1 MSMKRKTLKK
11 RGETFSSAKVAP
23 YVFVLPFLLTFVI
36 FFIYPII
43 SSVMTSFQNVQLG
56 ASKWVG
62 LANYKRLA
70 ASSEFPTAIRNSLLY
85 TVITIALMIPF
96 PLLFAVMLN
105 SKSMRGGTF
114 FRAVLFMPIL
124 CSVVVAG
131 MTFRFMFNET
141 DSALVNEFFM
151 KVFGTRRIMWKS
163 RQWPAMAMMVSLC
176 CWRWTGM
183 NIVYFMSGLRS
194 VPVELYEAADID
206 GASAAQR
213 FWNVTVP
220 SVKPT
225 TIYVLTISIYG
236 GLSMYTESRML
247 WDAKSSPMNVGLT
260 IVGFVYQKGIS
271 QADYGFASCAGL
283 CLLLV
288 TLVVNFIQLRGTGA
302 IGKGGA
308 K

>member
-1 MSMKRKTLKK
+1 MSMKHKSLKM
-11 RGETFSSAKVAP
+11 GWETFSSAKVAP
-23 YVFVLPFLLTFVI
+23 YMFVLPFFLTFVI
-36 FFIYPII
+36 FFIYPIL
-43 SSVMTSFQNVQLG
+43 SSVITSFQNVQLG
-56 ASKWVG
+56 STKWVG
-62 LANYKRLA
+62 LANYRRLA
-70 ASSEFPTAIRNSLLY
+70 ASSEFPTSIRNSLLY

-105 SKSMRGGTF
+105 SKSMKGGTF
-114 FRAVLFMPIL
+114 FRAILFMPIL

-131 MTFRFMFNET
+131 MTFRFIFNET
-141 DSALVNEFFM
+141 DTALVNELFI
-151 KVFGTRRIMWKS
+151 KILGTNRIMWKS
-163 RQWPAMAMMVSLC
+163 RQWPAMVMMVSLC

-183 NIVYFMSGLRS
+183 NIVYFMSALKN

-206 GASAAQR
+206 GASAVQR
-213 FWNVTVP
+213 FLNITVP

-247 WDAKSSPMNVGLT
+247 WDAKASPLNVGLT

-271 QADYGFASCAGL
+271 QADYGFASCVGL
-283 CLLLV
+283 SLLLV
-288 TLVVNFIQLRGTGA
+288 TLIINFIQLRSTGA
-302 IGKGGA
+302 LGNGGN